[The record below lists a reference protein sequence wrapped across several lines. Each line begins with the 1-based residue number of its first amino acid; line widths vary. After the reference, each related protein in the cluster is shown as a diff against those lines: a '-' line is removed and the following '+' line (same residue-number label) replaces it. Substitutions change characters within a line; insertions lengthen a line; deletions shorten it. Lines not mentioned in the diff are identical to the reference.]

1 VNGDLQNLKF
11 CYIGG
16 GSRNWA
22 WVFIRDLAF
31 EKEIGGT
38 ICLYDIDAEAAR
50 ANEVLGNRV
59 MAAHN
64 PGQFKFVAETSLQKA
79 LEGSDFVF
87 ISILPGD
94 FEEMAVDVHAPEAYG
109 VYQSVGDTVGPGGLN
124 RALRTVPMFEEIA
137 AAVKSGAPGAW
148 VLNYTNPMTVCT
160 RTLYEVFPR
169 IKAFGCC
176 HEVFG
181 TQGLLIKMIAWAGL
195 AREDE
200 PGRADLTT
208 EVAGINHF
216 TWIGA
221 ASWKNIDLF
230 PYYKKFVE
238 TFAESGFTGIPAG
251 TSTGTPAGAL
261 AAAPEKTGGAWFN
274 DFFSSGERV
283 KFDLFRRY
291 GLIAAAGDRHL
302 AEFCPPAWYLKT
314 PELAESW
321 QFSLTPVS
329 WRIAQRE
336 DLKAKSRAYR
346 AGAETLKP
354 EKSGEE
360 GIRQI
365 KALLGLGNL
374 VTNVNLPNTG
384 QLPLFPAGAV
394 VETNAFF
401 SRDSVQPLVSKGLP
415 NPLRNLVL
423 QHVWNQEGIVRA
435 AIDRDLEAA
444 FRVFLNDPQL
454 RALERDKARELFNGM
469 TSKTL
474 PPGLGYR

>member
-1 VNGDLQNLKF
+1 MNSDIRNLKF

-22 WVFIRDLAF
+22 WVFIKDLAF
-31 EKEIGGT
+31 EREIGGT
-38 ICLYDIDAEAAR
+38 IYLYDIDMEAAR
-50 ANEVLGNRV
+50 ANEALGNKV
-59 MAAHN
+59 MQAHN
-64 PGQFKFVAETSLQKA
+64 PGQFKFAAEASLQRA
-79 LEGSDFVF
+79 LEGADFVF

-94 FEEMAVDVHAPEAYG
+94 FEEMSVDVHTPEHYG
-109 VYQSVGDTVGPGGLN
+109 IYQSVGDTVGPGGLN
-124 RALRTVPMFEEIA
+124 RALRTVPMFQEIA
-137 AAVKSGAPGAW
+137 AAVKSWAPGAW
-148 VLNYTNPMTVCT
+148 VLNYTNPMSVCT
-160 RTLYEVFPR
+160 RTLYEVFPG

-181 TQGLLIKMIAWAGL
+181 TQGLLIKTLAWAGL
-195 AREDE
+195 ADENGVKREDISI
-200 PGRADLTT
+200 D
-208 EVAGINHF
+208 VAGINHF
-216 TWIGA
+216 TWITA
-221 ASWKNIDLF
+221 ASWKKTDLF
-230 PYYKKFVE
+230 PLYKKFVE
-238 TFAESGFTGIPAG
+238 AFAKSGFTGI
-251 TSTGTPAGAL
+251 
-261 AAAPEKTGGAWFN
+261 TGGTGGNWFN
-274 DFFSSGERV
+274 DYFSSGERV

-302 AEFCPPAWYLKT
+302 AEFCPPAWYLKD
-314 PELAESW
+314 PDLVQSW

-336 DLKAKSRAYR
+336 GLKEKSRAYR
-346 AGAETLKP
+346 AGTETLVP

-360 GIRQI
+360 GIKQI

-374 VTNVNLPNTG
+374 VTNVNLPNTA

-401 SRDSVQPLVSKGLP
+401 SRDSVQPIVSRGLP

-454 RALERDKARELFNGM
+454 RALERDRALELFKTM

-474 PPGLGYR
+474 PTALGYH

>member
-1 VNGDLQNLKF
+1 MNDIQNLKF

-22 WVFIRDLAF
+22 WVFINDLAF

-38 ICLYDIDAEAAR
+38 VWLYDIDMEAAR
-50 ANEVLGNRV
+50 ANQSLGNQV
-59 MAAHN
+59 METHN
-64 PGQFKFVAETSLQKA
+64 PGQFKFVAEASLQKA

-94 FEEMAVDVHAPEAYG
+94 FEEMAVDVHTPERYG
-109 VYQSVGDTVGPGGLN
+109 IYQSVGDTVGPGGMN
-124 RALRTVPMFEEIA
+124 RALRTVPMFQEIA
-137 AAVKSGAPGAW
+137 GAVRSWAPDAW
-148 VLNYTNPMTVCT
+148 VLNYTNPMSICT
-160 RTLYEVFPR
+160 RTLYEIFPR

-181 TQGLLIKMIAWAGL
+181 TQDLLVRMIAWAGL
-195 AREDE
+195 AEENSLSR
-200 PGRADLTT
+200 RDLTT

-216 TWIGA
+216 TWITA
-221 ASWKNIDLF
+221 ASWKNVDLF

-238 TFAESGFTGIPAG
+238 AFAESGFTGIPG
-251 TSTGTPAGAL
+251 G
-261 AAAPEKTGGAWFN
+261 TGGNWFN

-283 KFDLFRRY
+283 KFDLFKRY

-302 AEFCPPAWYLKT
+302 AEFCPPAWYLKS
-314 PELAESW
+314 PELVKNW
-321 QFSLTPVS
+321 QFSLSPVS
-329 WRIAQRE
+329 WRISQRE
-336 DLKAKSRAYR
+336 ELKKKSRAYR
-346 AGAETLKP
+346 AGTETLVP
-354 EKSGEE
+354 QKSGEE

-374 VTNVNLPNTG
+374 VTNVNLSNTA

-401 SRDSVQPLVSKGLP
+401 SLNSVRPLVSGGLP

-435 AIDRDLEAA
+435 AIDRNLEAA
-444 FRVFLNDPQL
+444 FQVFLNDPQL
-454 RALERDKARELFNGM
+454 RTLERNRAWELFKEM
-469 TSKTL
+469 TGKTL
-474 PPGLGYR
+474 SPTLAYH

>member
-1 VNGDLQNLKF
+1 MNSDVKNLKF

-22 WVFIRDLAF
+22 WVFIKDLAF

-38 ICLYDIDAEAAR
+38 IRLYDIDMEAAR
-50 ANEVLGNRV
+50 ANEVLGNKV
-59 MAAHN
+59 MEAHN
-64 PGQFKFVAETSLQKA
+64 PGQFKFTAESSLRKA
-79 LEGSDFVF
+79 LERSDFVF

-94 FEEMAVDVHAPEAYG
+94 FEEMAVDVHAPERYG
-109 VYQSVGDTVGPGGLN
+109 IYQSVGDTVGPGGLN
-124 RALRTVPMFEEIA
+124 RALRTVPMFQEIA
-137 AAVKSGAPGAW
+137 AAIKSWAPDAW
-148 VLNYTNPMTVCT
+148 VLNYTNPMSVCT

-181 TQGLLIKMIAWAGL
+181 TQKLLLDMLVWAGL
-195 AREDE
+195 AKEGESSRE
-200 PGRADLTT
+200 DLTT

-216 TWIGA
+216 TWITA
-221 ASWKNIDLF
+221 ASWKNVDLF
-230 PYYKKFVE
+230 PHYKQFAD
-238 TFAESGFTGIPAG
+238 TFAESGFT
-251 TSTGTPAGAL
+251 STGGN
-261 AAAPEKTGGAWFN
+261 WFN
-274 DFFSSGERV
+274 DFFSSGARV
-283 KFDLFRRY
+283 RFDLFRRY

-302 AEFCPPAWYLKT
+302 AEFCPPAWYLKN
-314 PELAESW
+314 PELVKNW
-321 QFSLTPVS
+321 QFALTPVS

-336 DLKAKSRAYR
+336 DLREKSRACR
-346 AGAETLKP
+346 AGTETLTP
-354 EKSGEE
+354 VKSGEE

-374 VTNVNLPNTG
+374 VTNVNLPNTA

-401 SRDSVQPLVSKGLP
+401 SRDSVQPLVSRGLP

-444 FRVFLNDPQL
+444 FLVFLNDPQL
-454 RALERDKARELFNGM
+454 RGLDREQARELFREM
-469 TSKTL
+469 TGKTL
-474 PPGLGYR
+474 PAALGYR